1 MAIDYS
7 IHAALAST
15 LGGGRSRFAPI
26 LPHSGGKKGLAL
38 NTNSDPI
45 TGPCEICITPE
56 EKVRL
61 DIKVQVSAGTLDPA
75 ASPLVL
81 PAGSPSWFHITTG
94 TWIIK
99 AAAA

>member
-1 MAIDYS
+1 MALDYS
-7 IHAALAST
+7 LHAPLTAST
-15 LGGGRSRFAPI
+15 GRSPSLPG

-38 NTNSDPI
+38 GTNSDAI

-61 DIKVQVSAGTLDPA
+61 DVQLQTNAAALDPA
-75 ASPLVL
+75 NSPLVL
-81 PAGSPSWFHITTG
+81 AAGSPSWFHIGAG
-94 TWIIK
+94 TWLLK